1 MLENSSTNAVS
12 FAHGCGHP
20 TWNLRVKSRP
30 LRPPSC
36 NGSTS
41 TSSVGRGGHQW
52 AINEKG
58 VPPVEMQSRAVAAA
72 PDLRN
77 ATTGGATFDMGGG
90 VNAEGL
96 VAEMQQPSNT
106 RSAMRNTASDFTPS
120 EYQQLKASPRNVT
133 CRKELTRR
141 GPSMTSART
150 SRSLAKAHQ
159 CINERRRAENRRKNN
174 FPTTATP
181 ETGSCAAEV
190 NSLINSKPA
199 EQH

>member
-1 MLENSSTNAVS
+1 MLENSSTEAVS
-12 FAHGCGHP
+12 FAHGYGHP
-20 TWNLRVKSRP
+20 IRNLRVKSRP

-52 AINEKG
+52 AKNEKG
-58 VPPVEMQSRAVAAA
+58 EPPAEMQSRAVAAA

-106 RSAMRNTASDFTPS
+106 RSAMRNTATDVTPS
-120 EYQQLKASPRNVT
+120 EYQQLRSLATQCNVQEGADAKRT
-133 CRKELTRR
+133 LE
-141 GPSMTSART
+141 MTART

-159 CINERRRAENRRKNN
+159 CVDQRGRAENRRK
-174 FPTTATP
+174 
-181 ETGSCAAEV
+181 
-190 NSLINSKPA
+190 
-199 EQH
+199 

>member
-1 MLENSSTNAVS
+1 MLENSPADAVS
-12 FAHGCGHP
+12 FAHGYGRP
-20 TWNLRVKSRP
+20 IRNLRVKSRP

-52 AINEKG
+52 ATNEKG
-58 VPPVEMQSRAVAAA
+58 EPPVEMQSRAVAAA

-106 RSAMRNTASDFTPS
+106 RSAMRNTAIDFTPS
-120 EYQQLKASPRNVT
+120 EHQQLRSLATQCNVQEGADAKRT
-133 CRKELTRR
+133 LE
-141 GPSMTSART
+141 MTSART

-159 CINERRRAENRRKNN
+159 CINERRRAENRRK
-174 FPTTATP
+174 
-181 ETGSCAAEV
+181 
-190 NSLINSKPA
+190 K
-199 EQH
+199 

>member
-12 FAHGCGHP
+12 FAHGYGHP
-20 TWNLRVKSRP
+20 IRNLRVKSRP

-52 AINEKG
+52 AKNEKG
-58 VPPVEMQSRAVAAA
+58 EPPAEMQSRAVAAA

-106 RSAMRNTASDFTPS
+106 RSAMRNTAIDFTPS
-120 EYQQLKASPRNVT
+120 EHQQLKSLATQCNVQEGADAKRT
-133 CRKELTRR
+133 LE
-141 GPSMTSART
+141 MTSART

-159 CINERRRAENRRKNN
+159 CNHERERAENRRKNN
-174 FPTTATP
+174 FLQLQPRKLGA
-181 ETGSCAAEV
+181 V
-190 NSLINSKPA
+190 LLK
-199 EQH
+199 